1 MQVIFIIVQFT
12 RKSNLTPEKLIA
24 QIRPKS
30 RMEEIQTNGKMPM
43 VLVKAKSRLKDVDF
57 YLILNEYI
65 MTDKSCTREKW
76 QGWGLIRRLKTWNKP
91 SRRACNMKVRLPG
104 KNKKDIPNISGEMQP
119 SHHPGSSGQPASA
132 AWSPAP
138 TSLFHSG
145 QLCSSHRKHPC
156 KPALITSDAAID
168 LAVAQGVATFCVE
181 INMVYGVTLT
191 LLIKLH
197 I

>member
-65 MTDKSCTREKW
+65 MTDKSCTREK
-76 QGWGLIRRLKTWNKP
+76 
-91 SRRACNMKVRLPG
+91 
-104 KNKKDIPNISGEMQP
+104 
-119 SHHPGSSGQPASA
+119 
-132 AWSPAP
+132 
-138 TSLFHSG
+138 
-145 QLCSSHRKHPC
+145 
-156 KPALITSDAAID
+156 
-168 LAVAQGVATFCVE
+168 
-181 INMVYGVTLT
+181 
-191 LLIKLH
+191 
-197 I
+197 